1 MQTLVRDPV
10 AVPTDDLPT
19 ADGAPAPSGENG
31 CAPVPIARHCAS
43 CGVPMAPA
51 QDWCLECGTAA
62 PGRLGARP
70 GRRAALTVLATTL
83 ALACGAVAASYAAL
97 SGDANRSAAAP
108 APPSVT
114 PVAQQAPA
122 TPTAPVAP
130 APPAPVTPVI
140 HGIPG
145 LPANHPII
153 PILPRPQLPVV
164 PPVAVKPVQTPTP
177 VAVKPK
183 PVPKPKPVGPQ
194 PIALGADAVR
204 LYDPYGSAVAKGDPA
219 DAYDKDLGTA
229 WFVTSKNTSGSMAV
243 GLVIDLEKARNVQTV
258 ALATSTPGYSVEVYG
273 APDGDLPPDVLDTRW
288 THLINRSRVDET
300 KRDGSKAGDGA
311 ERIALRSR
319 AGSYRY
325 VLLWFTAPPASGGPT
340 VRISELQLIG

>member
-1 MQTLVRDPV
+1 M
-10 AVPTDDLPT
+10 VPT
-19 ADGAPAPSGENG
+19 
-31 CAPVPIARHCAS
+31 
-43 CGVPMAPA
+43 
-51 QDWCLECGTAA
+51 QDWCLECGAAA

-70 GRRAALTVLATTL
+70 GRRAALTVLVTTL

-97 SGDANRSAAAP
+97 SGDAHRSAAAP

-130 APPAPVTPVI
+130 APAPTPPAPVL

-145 LPANHPII
+145 LPANHPVI
-153 PILPRPQLPVV
+153 PILPQRQLPVV
-164 PPVAVKPVQTPTP
+164 PVKPLPTP
-177 VAVKPK
+177 APVQIKPK
-183 PVPKPKPVGPQ
+183 PAPKPKPAAPQ
-194 PIALGADAVR
+194 PIALGTDAAR
-204 LYDPYGSAVAKGDPA
+204 LYDPYGSAVDKGDPA
-219 DAYDKDLGTA
+219 AAYDKNLGTS
-229 WFVTSKNTSGSMAV
+229 WFVTSKNSTGSMAV
-243 GLVIDLEKARNVQTV
+243 GLVVDLEKARHVQTV
-258 ALATSTPGYSVEVYG
+258 ALATSTPGYTVELYG

-288 THLINRSRVDET
+288 SHLANRSQVDET

-319 AGSYRY
+319 AGFYRY

-340 VRISELQLIG
+340 VRISELSLLG